1 MDSQDIPIYHTTTQ
15 RTTDSAY
22 SCTCRVD
29 ERISSAER
37 LLPRCAHAALSHS
50 ARAAPTQR
58 ATSRQTTQIPEGT
71 RADWRRAQRTHDAR
85 IRPCV
90 WRAAMRP
97 VSARQHTGSP
107 KVEPGALRAVGP
119 ALPFRPAHTAV
130 PHAALGQGKRAGHT
144 RTTHMTTRA
153 QAHTCVCARAR
164 RTSHG
169 CGALTVAAACCL
181 APRCTIHADTH
192 DLAYDLRSVLPPT
205 AEPQQCTNLW
215 GSPRGGHPAQEYGAR
230 A

>member
-97 VSARQHTGSP
+97 SPPSAHSLP
-107 KVEPGALRAVGP
+107 KSAGALRAVGP
-119 ALPFRPAHTAV
+119 HCPRPPTLPHGALVREE
-130 PHAALGQGKRAGHT
+130 GGHT
-144 RTTHMTTRA
+144 RTTTDNASTGTHA
-153 QAHTCVCARAR
+153 CARER
-164 RTSHG
+164 
-169 CGALTVAAACCL
+169 GAQVMAAAL
-181 APRCTIHADTH
+181 
-192 DLAYDLRSVLPPT
+192 
-205 AEPQQCTNLW
+205 
-215 GSPRGGHPAQEYGAR
+215 
-230 A
+230 